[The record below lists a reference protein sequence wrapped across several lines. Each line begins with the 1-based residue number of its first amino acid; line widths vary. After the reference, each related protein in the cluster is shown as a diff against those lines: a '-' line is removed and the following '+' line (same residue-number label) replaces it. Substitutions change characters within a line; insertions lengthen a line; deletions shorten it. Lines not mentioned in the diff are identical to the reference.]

1 MPSRKVLADAVRC
14 LSMDAV
20 QKANSGH
27 PGAPMGMADMAE
39 VLWNDFMTH
48 NPANPQWMNRDRFVL
63 SNGHASMLIYS
74 MLHLTGY
81 DLTIDDIKNFRQLHS
96 KTAGHPEYMECPGVE
111 TTTGPLGQGIANGVG
126 MALAEKMLAEQF
138 NRDEFKVIDHFTYVF
153 LGDGCMMEGIS
164 HEACSYAGALE
175 LGKLIALYDDN
186 GISIDGEVE
195 GWFVDDTAKRF
206 EAYNWHVIDNV
217 DGHDPE
223 AVKAAIEAAR
233 AETSK
238 PSLICC
244 KTHIAYGSPNKQDSS
259 KSHGAPLGDE
269 EIALVREKLGWEH
282 PPFEIPTEVY
292 EGFDARQKGSAAE
305 TAWNDM
311 FTAYGAKYPE
321 LAADLTRRMNR
332 DLPEDFEATC
342 EALFADLNDKKQDL
356 ATRKANVA
364 VLEGL
369 APGLPELLGGSA
381 DLTGSNGCW
390 WSGSKSYDR
399 DNTDGNYLHYGV
411 REFGMS
417 AFMNGMV
424 LHGGLLPYSG
434 TFLVFSDYLRNAFR
448 MAALMQLRA
457 IWILTHDSIGVG
469 EDGPTHQPVEHA
481 TAMRCIPNAYFFR
494 PCDVVETA
502 ASWKIALEAKSTPSA
517 MSLTRQG
524 LPFFERDAAAMADV
538 AKGGYILRDCEGEPE
553 VIIIGTGS
561 ETKLAVA
568 AAEEL
573 AAKGT
578 KARVVSM
585 YCCEVFDEQDQAYK
599 DKVLPPQVTA
609 RVAVESGT
617 PDFWYKYVGLGGRIV
632 GMTTFGASAPGGQ
645 LFEHFGFTTE
655 AVVAAAQ
662 EAMA

>member
-48 NPANPQWMNRDRFVL
+48 NPANPQWMYRDRFVL

-369 APGLPELLGGSA
+369 ASALPELLGGSA

-390 WSGSKSYDR
+390 WSGSK
-399 DNTDGNYLHYGV
+399 
-411 REFGMS
+411 
-417 AFMNGMV
+417 
-424 LHGGLLPYSG
+424 
-434 TFLVFSDYLRNAFR
+434 
-448 MAALMQLRA
+448 
-457 IWILTHDSIGVG
+457 
-469 EDGPTHQPVEHA
+469 
-481 TAMRCIPNAYFFR
+481 
-494 PCDVVETA
+494 
-502 ASWKIALEAKSTPSA
+502 
-517 MSLTRQG
+517 
-524 LPFFERDAAAMADV
+524 
-538 AKGGYILRDCEGEPE
+538 
-553 VIIIGTGS
+553 
-561 ETKLAVA
+561 
-568 AAEEL
+568 
-573 AAKGT
+573 
-578 KARVVSM
+578 
-585 YCCEVFDEQDQAYK
+585 
-599 DKVLPPQVTA
+599 
-609 RVAVESGT
+609 
-617 PDFWYKYVGLGGRIV
+617 
-632 GMTTFGASAPGGQ
+632 
-645 LFEHFGFTTE
+645 
-655 AVVAAAQ
+655 
-662 EAMA
+662 